1 MHFIETPYYKTNTF
15 TILVRTKLKKET
27 ATATAILAEL
37 MNNYEDK
44 YSLLKKLNHMYGA
57 VFDVSIIKKGN
68 EQIILF
74 YGDVINNFGDDVCLN
89 VYKILLESLIFIH
102 DKKDICDT
110 NIEKSK
116 SILKTRILSE
126 QENKREFAVKRCVE
140 ITCKDESFGINA
152 GGYIDDIEKI
162 SKKDLIELYNTLLE
176 ESKID
181 IIVCGVGR
189 FKSYFD
195 ITNSMLNFDR
205 RYSKTDYKDEKN
217 KEVNKENL
225 IKEIQDLTQS
235 KLCISARTASKLGDR
250 DFYSLCVLNE
260 ILGGGGSSR
269 LFSAIRENEGLC
281 YYISSFIYRLKPL
294 MIIEAGVDEKSVNT
308 IIDKVKETIEGF
320 TNGNFTD
327 EEIKSAKQSLLKNHE
342 QIVAEQA
349 GIADQYLN
357 CLVSGQTFDMDS
369 FYNNI
374 ESVCREGII
383 SQAKGLKIDT
393 VYLLT
398 GGEIDA

>member
-1 MHFIETPYYKTNTF
+1 
-15 TILVRTKLKKET
+15 
-27 ATATAILAEL
+27 
-37 MNNYEDK
+37 
-44 YSLLKKLNHMYGA
+44 
-57 VFDVSIIKKGN
+57 
-68 EQIILF
+68 
-74 YGDVINNFGDDVCLN
+74 
-89 VYKILLESLIFIH
+89 
-102 DKKDICDT
+102 
-110 NIEKSK
+110 
-116 SILKTRILSE
+116 
-126 QENKREFAVKRCVE
+126 
-140 ITCKDESFGINA
+140 
-152 GGYIDDIEKI
+152 
-162 SKKDLIELYNTLLE
+162 
-176 ESKID
+176 
-181 IIVCGVGR
+181 
-189 FKSYFD
+189 
-195 ITNSMLNFDR
+195 
-205 RYSKTDYKDEKN
+205 
-217 KEVNKENL
+217 
-225 IKEIQDLTQS
+225 
-235 KLCISARTASKLGDR
+235 
-250 DFYSLCVLNE
+250 
-260 ILGGGGSSR
+260 
-269 LFSAIRENEGLC
+269 
-281 YYISSFIYRLKPL
+281 